1 MKSGGQSDSVGVIS
15 DDPIRWSWI
24 KISNPVLKSHW
35 RPFERHLIE
44 PFSGAGNSIHPA
56 RLYSAFGAIEWTIDS
71 IKLKNIIIF
80 RSCTKISD
88 SRRKIYLK
96 SLNDFIAN
104 FNISIWN
111 ESLLARF
118 DLLWKV
124 FFFRKFVLKN
134 VFYGTIICN
143 KVFLGTFIFKNIFF
157 GTLICDNVFSE
168 IFIIKNVFFGSFFAK
183 KVLFGTF
190 ISKNVFFE
198 TLISKNAFFGTFFLN
213 VFFFRNIHFQKFIF
227 ETLLPKIYFP
237 SKNIKDFYGSKWVKN
252 YYNWRFKIK
261 FCARV

>member
-124 FFFRKFVLKN
+124 FFFSKIRAQKCIFRDNNLQQGISRDIYFQKHI
-134 VFYGTIICN
+134 FRDTYLRQCIFRDIYYQKCIFREFFCKKGIIRDIHFQKCIFRDIN
-143 KVFLGTFIFKNIFF
+143 FQKCIFRDIFFKCFFFETFIFKN
-157 GTLICDNVFSE
+157 
-168 IFIIKNVFFGSFFAK
+168 
-183 KVLFGTF
+183 LFLRHYF
-190 ISKNVFFE
+190 P
-198 TLISKNAFFGTFFLN
+198 
-213 VFFFRNIHFQKFIF
+213 KFIF
-227 ETLLPKIYFP
+227 RQKI
-237 SKNIKDFYGSKWVKN
+237 
-252 YYNWRFKIK
+252 
-261 FCARV
+261 

>member
-88 SRRKIYLK
+88 LRRKIYLK

-124 FFFRKFVLKN
+124 FFFSKIRAQK
-134 VFYGTIICN
+134 C
-143 KVFLGTFIFKNIFF
+143 IFRDNNLQQGISRDIYFQKHIFRDTYLRQCIF
-157 GTLICDNVFSE
+157 RDIYYQKCIFREFFS
-168 IFIIKNVFFGSFFAK
+168 K

-213 VFFFRNIHFQKFIF
+213 VFFFGTFIFKNLFLRHYFPKFIF
-227 ETLLPKIYFP
+227 RQKI
-237 SKNIKDFYGSKWVKN
+237 
-252 YYNWRFKIK
+252 
-261 FCARV
+261 